1 MSCRIWAVEHRVN
14 AGGLAGAQP
23 GLKNRILLNYTRFE
37 NAHKVRKKTFDFAV
51 IFKSQA
57 HF

>member
-1 MSCRIWAVEHRVN
+1 MSCRMWAVEHRIN
-14 AGGLAGAQP
+14 ADGLAGAHP
-23 GLKNRILLNYTRFE
+23 GLKNQILLNYTRID

-51 IFKSQA
+51 IFRSPA